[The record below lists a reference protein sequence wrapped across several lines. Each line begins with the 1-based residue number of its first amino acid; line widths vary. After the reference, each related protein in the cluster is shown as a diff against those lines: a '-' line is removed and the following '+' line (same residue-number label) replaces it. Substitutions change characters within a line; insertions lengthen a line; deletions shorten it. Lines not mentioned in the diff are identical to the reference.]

1 MLFFLIFSTNF
12 SILSCFKINCPKKVA
27 EHEKKDASGV
37 RGAGAV
43 IGAGSAPASQPR

>member
-1 MLFFLIFSTNF
+1 MLMCSVIAFVICYKLP
-12 SILSCFKINCPKKVA
+12 KKKVA

-43 IGAGSAPASQPR
+43 VGAGSAPSSQQR